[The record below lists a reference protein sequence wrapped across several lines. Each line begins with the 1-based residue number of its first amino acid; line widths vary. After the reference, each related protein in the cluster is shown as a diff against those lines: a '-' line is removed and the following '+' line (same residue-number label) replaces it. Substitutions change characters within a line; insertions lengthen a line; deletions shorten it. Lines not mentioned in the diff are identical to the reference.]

1 MILVLCGT
9 SEGRLLLKALEQI
22 TTEVVATVTTPHGA
36 ECISACNCQI
46 LSGRLDEAALVEL
59 IEVSGIKYVVDI
71 THPYA
76 ENISQL
82 AISISGEKN
91 IQYFR
96 YERKTT
102 EAAAEEVIRARDYKE
117 AAELAAAIE
126 GRVFLTVGSN
136 QLPAFLNKIGIE
148 RITARVLPTSDVIK
162 KCEGYG
168 LTADNLIAM
177 KGPFT
182 TEMNIAM
189 FKAHRAAVVVTK
201 DSGAAGGTEEK
212 LKACRSLGIPII
224 MIDRPKID
232 YPNTYSSL
240 EELLNV
246 INGLITEPSV

>member
-9 SEGRLLLKALEQI
+9 TEGRLLLKELEKI
-22 TTEVVATVTTPHGA
+22 TTDVVATVTTPHGVA
-36 ECISACNCQI
+36 CISSCNCEV
-46 LSGRLDEAALVEL
+46 LAGRLDEAAFEEL
-59 IEVSGIKYVVDI
+59 IEARGIKCIVDV

-82 AISISGEKN
+82 AIRISREKN
-91 IQYFR
+91 LHYLR
-96 YERKTT
+96 YERKSI
-102 EAAAEEVIRARDYKE
+102 EAAAAEGVIRARDYNE
-117 AAELAAAIE
+117 AAALAAAIE

-136 QLPAFLNKIGIE
+136 QLPAFLKKIDIE
-148 RITARVLPTSDVIK
+148 RTTARVLPTSEVIK

-201 DSGAAGGTEEK
+201 DSGAAGGIEEK
-212 LKACRSLGIPII
+212 LKACRSLCIPII

-232 YPNTYSSL
+232 YPNSYSSL
-240 EELLNV
+240 EELLNA
-246 INGLITEPSV
+246 ISGLITEY